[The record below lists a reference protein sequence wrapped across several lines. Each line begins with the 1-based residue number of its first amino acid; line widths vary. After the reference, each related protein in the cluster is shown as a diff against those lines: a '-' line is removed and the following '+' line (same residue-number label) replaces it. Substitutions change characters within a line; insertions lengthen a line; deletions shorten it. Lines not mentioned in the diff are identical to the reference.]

1 LEGCNAVRLAP
12 LFAERV
18 VIGLSPAEISIEA
31 TRLACDPAFG
41 SEPWHGALEA
51 LKSVEITRRSRVSI
65 ILSNHFVR
73 YALVPW
79 SDALATPAEEE
90 AYVRHHFAKV
100 HGERAKEWVL
110 RSSQGARSAPRLA
123 SAIDRGLLEGIRAAL
138 PKGGK
143 AKLVSVQP
151 QLMSIFNQ
159 WRRSIPSSGAWLVM
173 AEPERACV
181 ALHAAG
187 AWRTVLNGKGPWR
200 ALLDRERHRVDGELP
215 DLVLLAGASAPEQ
228 DSEWKFRELAA

>member
-1 LEGCNAVRLAP
+1 MRLASFLP
-12 LFAERV
+12 ERL
-18 VIGLSPAEISIEA
+18 VIGLSPAEISIG
-31 TRLACDPAFG
+31 TTKLACDPAFG

-51 LKSVEITRRSRVSI
+51 LKSVEITRKSRVSVI
-65 ILSNHFVR
+65 VSNHFVR

-100 HGERAKEWVL
+100 HGERAKDWVL
-110 RSSQGARSAPRLA
+110 RSSPGARGAARVA
-123 SAIDRGLLEGIRAAL
+123 SAIDRGLIEGIRTAL

-151 QLMSIFNQ
+151 QLMSTFNQ

-173 AEPERACV
+173 VEPERACV

-187 AWRTVLNGKGPWR
+187 GWRTVLNGKGPWR
-200 ALLDRERHRVDGELP
+200 SLLDRERHRVEGELP
-215 DLVLLAGASAPEQ
+215 DLVLLAGAAAPEQ